1 MSEFI
6 QENQDV
12 AKQLEQQKR
21 NRLTKLA
28 SVFARANSV
37 LTGRKINV
45 NVVNQA
51 EHKAPAWS
59 STNEVWL
66 NLAEIK
72 DDFSARSLVSHNG
85 LNFHELS
92 HQLYTP
98 RNGHTLVKWVKENN
112 YWEVFNC
119 LEDSRI
125 ENLLVGYLPTT
136 ASWLTATITDYLM
149 SDPTAIETAFPLVA
163 GRKYLPIELQ
173 QLAVDNY
180 KLPEQI
186 DELYSILDEY
196 ITLIFEGASADDV
209 ERAKA
214 CIEAFANLINQL
226 PPCNPPSQPSN
237 EKGDD
242 EGNEEGEGTTVVY
255 RIKNPNGHNHRPVE
269 GLESSSARPKK
280 RAEQERDKSQS
291 QKNNGNKPRPKRKV
305 VVIDVDTEADI
316 PNDVKEGSTTSK
328 SKSDDKSDTNSEG
341 REVSFDELE
350 FDDTEFDD
358 DDFDF
363 GDDYKEASSKE
374 QVGNQSGTTGDNNQ
388 VTDVLKNVLNDVV
401 KELSKEVNQIAKQLG
416 INLDLNGGNA
426 ETPRKSSYTE
436 VNCPA
441 DLVLLA
447 KAFGKELERLRA
459 NYEPQWEKEV
469 DTGRLNV
476 NRYLQG
482 EDFDTCFDEWQEG
495 KSDVTAIE
503 AVILLDK
510 SGSMSGT
517 NADNAYKSMWAIKKA
532 LENVEARTS
541 VVLFDYNTSLLY
553 GADDKAGTTIR
564 DGGASGG
571 TNPESA
577 ILYAKRVLAETDKPI
592 KVLFMI
598 TDGAWDTKVG
608 EEAINEMR
616 NAGVLTC
623 QAYLS
628 QYDESSTSIESY
640 RHSFELLTHIKSAKD
655 ILVLGKDLV
664 RLAINRNLV
673 VR

>member
-1 MSEFI
+1 MTTVIPNFL
-6 QENQDV
+6 QEKSDV
-12 AKQLEQQKR
+12 AKQAEQQKR
-21 NRLTKLA
+21 NRLNGLA
-28 SVFARANSV
+28 NVFARANSV
-37 LTGRKINV
+37 LTGRKVSV
-45 NVVNQA
+45 NVVSKPDY
-51 EHKAPAWS
+51 KAPAWS
-59 STNEVWL
+59 STTEVWL

-72 DDFSARSLVSHNG
+72 DDFSARSLVSHQG

-92 HQLYTP
+92 HLLYTP
-98 RNGHTLVKWVKENN
+98 RNGHALVKWVKENN
-112 YWEVFNC
+112 YWEVFNA

-136 ASWLTATITDYLM
+136 ANWLTATIADYLM
-149 SDPTAIETAFPLVA
+149 SDPSAIETALPLVA
-163 GRKYLPIELQ
+163 GRKYLPIEVQ

-186 DELYSILDEY
+186 DEIYSIVNEY
-196 ITLIFEGASADDV
+196 IGLIFEGGSASADDV
-209 ERAKA
+209 EKAKQ
-214 CIEAFANLINQL
+214 CIIDFSNLINQL
-226 PPCNPPSQPSN
+226 PPLPNNGGS
-237 EKGDD
+237 G
-242 EGNEEGEGTTVVY
+242 EGEGEGEVTTVVY
-255 RIKNPNGHNHRPVE
+255 RIKNPNGHNNRPVE
-269 GLESSSARPKK
+269 GWESSSARPKK
-280 RAEQERDKSQS
+280 RADQERDR
-291 QKNNGNKPRPKRKV
+291 NNSPECPPRVKRNVKV
-305 VVIDVDTEADI
+305 VDVETEADI
-316 PNDVKEGSTTSK
+316 PDTSKEGSSTTPSNN
-328 SKSDDKSDTNSEG
+328 KSDDKSDDNSESN
-341 REVSFDELE
+341 EVAFDELQ

-363 GDDYKEASSKE
+363 GDDYSEAGSKE
-374 QVGNQSGTTGDNNQ
+374 VVGNQSGTTGDNNQ
-388 VTDVLKNVLNDVV
+388 VTDVLNDVLNDVV
-401 KELSKEVNQIAKQLG
+401 KELAKEVNQIAKQLG
-416 INLDLNGGNA
+416 ISIDLDGGNA
-426 ETPRKSSYTE
+426 ITPKKASYNE

-447 KAFGKELERLRA
+447 KSFGKELERLRA
-459 NYEPQWEKEV
+459 NYEPAWENEV

-482 EDFDTCFDEWQEG
+482 EDFDTCFDEWHEG

-510 SGSMSGT
+510 SGSMSGR
-517 NADNAYKSMWAIKKA
+517 NADEAYKSMYAIKKA

-541 VVLFDYNTSLLY
+541 VVLFDYSTTLLY
-553 GADDKAGTTIR
+553 GADEKAGTTIR

-571 TNPESA
+571 TNPEQA

-608 EEAINEMR
+608 EEAIVEMR

-628 QYDESSTSIESY
+628 QYDERAESVESY
-640 RHSFELLTHIKSAKD
+640 RHSFELLTQIKSAKD
-655 ILVLGKDLV
+655 ILTLGKDLV

>member
-1 MSEFI
+1 MTNFI
-6 QENQDV
+6 QEKEDV
-12 AKQLEQQKR
+12 AKQAEQQKR

-37 LTGRKINV
+37 LTSRRISV
-45 NVVNQA
+45 NVVA
-51 EHKAPAWS
+51 KPDYKAPAWS
-59 STNEVWL
+59 STTEVWL

-92 HQLYTP
+92 HLLYTP
-98 RNGHTLVKWVKENN
+98 RNSHDLVKWVKENN

-125 ENLLVGYLPTT
+125 ENLMVGYLPTT
-136 ASWLTATITDYLM
+136 ASWLTATITDYLL
-149 SDPTAIETAFPLVA
+149 SDTSAIETAFPLVA

-186 DELYSILDEY
+186 DELYSIVNEY
-196 ITLIFEGASADDV
+196 ISLIFEGKKVDVANDV
-209 ERAKA
+209 ERAKV
-214 CIEAFANLINQL
+214 CITEFANLINQL
-226 PPCNPPSQPSN
+226 PPLPN
-237 EKGDD
+237 KG
-242 EGNEEGEGTTVVY
+242 GQGEGEGDETTTVIY
-255 RIKNPNGHNHRPVE
+255 RIKNPNGHNDRPVE
-269 GLESSSARPKK
+269 GWESSSTRPRK
-280 RAEQERDKSQS
+280 RDEQKRDQNNS
-291 QKNNGNKPRPKRKV
+291 QKNNGDTPRPQRKV
-305 VVIDVDTEADI
+305 VVIDVESEADV
-316 PNDVKEGSTTSK
+316 PSDVKEGSTPSNQ
-328 SKSDDKSDTNSEG
+328 KSDNKSDSEADYK
-341 REVSFDELE
+341 EVSFDELQ
-350 FDDTEFDD
+350 FDDDEYAD

-363 GDDYKEASSKE
+363 GDDYKEAGSKE
-374 QVGNQSGTTGDNNQ
+374 QVGNQSGTTGDNKQ
-388 VTDVLKNVLNDVV
+388 VTDVLNDVLNDVID
-401 KELSKEVNQIAKQLG
+401 ELSKDINQIAKQIG

-426 ETPRKSSYTE
+426 DTPKKANYNE
-436 VNCPA
+436 VVCPP
-441 DLVLLA
+441 DLVLIA
-447 KAFGKELERLRA
+447 KSFGRELERLRA
-459 NYEPQWEKEV
+459 NYEPNWETQV

-476 NRYLQG
+476 TRYLQG
-482 EDFDTCFDEWQEG
+482 EEFDTCFDEWHEG
-495 KSDVTAIE
+495 RNDVVAIE

-510 SGSMSGT
+510 SGSMSGR
-517 NADNAYKSMWAIKKA
+517 NADEAYKSMFAIKSA
-532 LENVEARTS
+532 LEKVEARTS
-541 VVLFDYNTSLLY
+541 VVLFDYSTTLLY
-553 GADDKAGTTIR
+553 GADEKAGTTIR

-571 TNPESA
+571 TNPEQA

-628 QYDESSTSIESY
+628 QYDERVESIESY
-640 RHSFELLTHIKSAKD
+640 RHSFELLTQIKSAKD

>member
-1 MSEFI
+1 MSGFI
-6 QENQDV
+6 QEQQDV
-12 AKQLEQQKR
+12 AKQAEQQKR

-28 SVFARANSV
+28 SIFARANSV
-37 LTGRKINV
+37 LTGRKISV
-45 NVVNQA
+45 NVVHQA
-51 EHKAPAWS
+51 EHQAPAWS
-59 STNEVWL
+59 STNEVWF

-72 DDFSARSLVSHNG
+72 DDFSARSLVSHQG

-98 RNGHTLVKWVKENN
+98 RNGHSLVKWVKENN
-112 YWEVFNC
+112 YWEVFNA

-173 QLAVDNY
+173 QLAVDKY

-186 DELYSILDEY
+186 DELYSIIDEY
-196 ITLIFEGASADDV
+196 ISLIFEGASADDI
-209 ERAKA
+209 ERAKV
-214 CIEAFANLINQL
+214 CITEFANLINQL
-226 PPCNPPSQPSN
+226 PPVPRKRKGG
-237 EKGDD
+237 EGDD
-242 EGNEEGEGTTVVY
+242 EGDDEGTTIVY

-291 QKNNGNKPRPKRKV
+291 QKNNDNKPRPKRKV
-305 VVIDVDTEADI
+305 VVIDVESEADI
-316 PNDVKEGSTTSK
+316 PDDVKEGSTPSK
-328 SKSDDKSDTNSEG
+328 PQSKSDSESDYK
-341 REVSFDELE
+341 EVSFDELE

-358 DDFDF
+358 DDFDL
-363 GDDYKEASSKE
+363 GDDYKEAGSKE
-374 QVGNQSGTTGDNNQ
+374 QVGNQQGTTGDNQQ
-388 VTDVLKNVLNDVV
+388 VTDVLNDVFNDVV

-426 ETPRKSSYTE
+426 ETPKKANYTE

-459 NYEPQWEKEV
+459 KYEPQWESEV
-469 DTGRLNV
+469 DSGRLNV

-495 KSDVTAIE
+495 RADVTAIE

-510 SGSMSGT
+510 SGSMSGA

-532 LENVEARTS
+532 LENVQARTS
-541 VVLFDYNTSLLY
+541 VVLFDYSTRLLY
-553 GADDKAGTTIR
+553 EADDKAGTTIR

-577 ILYAKRVLAETDKPI
+577 ILYAKRVLAETEKPI
-592 KVLFMI
+592 KILFMI

-628 QYDESSTSIESY
+628 QYDEQQSSIESY

>member
-1 MSEFI
+1 MSNFI
-6 QENQDV
+6 AEKES
-12 AKQLEQQKR
+12 AEKQAEQLKR
-21 NRLTKLA
+21 NRLTKLG

-37 LTGRKINV
+37 LTSRRISV
-45 NVVNQA
+45 NVVDNKDY
-51 EHKAPAWS
+51 KAPAWS
-59 STNEVWL
+59 STTEVWL

-72 DDFSARSLVSHNG
+72 DDFSPRSLVSHNG
-85 LNFHELS
+85 LNFHELA
-92 HQLYTP
+92 HLLYTP
-98 RNGHTLVKWVKENN
+98 RNGHELVKWVKENN

-136 ASWLTATITDYLM
+136 ASWLTATITDYLL
-149 SDPTAIETAFPLVA
+149 SDTSAIETSFPLVA

-180 KLPEQI
+180 KLPDQI
-186 DELYSILDEY
+186 DELYSIVNEY
-196 ITLIFEGASADDV
+196 ISLVFEGKKVEVEKDV
-209 ERAKA
+209 ESAKE
-214 CIEAFANLINQL
+214 CIKAFANLINQL
-226 PPCNPPSQPSN
+226 PPLPNQSGQ
-237 EKGDD
+237 G
-242 EGNEEGEGTTVVY
+242 EGEGDEVTTVIY
-255 RIKNPNGHNHRPVE
+255 RIKNPNGHNGRPVE
-269 GLESSSARPKK
+269 GWESSSTRPRK
-280 RAEQERDKSQS
+280 RDEQKRDQNNS
-291 QKNNGNKPRPKRKV
+291 QKKNGNAPRPKRKV
-305 VVIDVDTEADI
+305 VVIDVDSEADI
-316 PNDVKEGSTTSK
+316 PSDVKEGSTPAQSQ
-328 SKSDDKSDTNSEG
+328 SKSDNKSDNEADYK
-341 REVSFDELE
+341 EVSFDELQ
-350 FDDTEFDD
+350 FDDEEYAD

-363 GDDYKEASSKE
+363 GDDYKEAGSKE
-374 QVGNQSGTTGDNNQ
+374 QVGNQNGTTGDNNQ
-388 VTDVLKNVLNDVV
+388 VTDVLNDVLNDVV

-426 ETPRKSSYTE
+426 DTPKKANYNE
-436 VNCPA
+436 VSCPA

-459 NYEPQWEKEV
+459 NYEPAWEKEV

-510 SGSMSGT
+510 SGSMSGA

-541 VVLFDYNTSLLY
+541 VVLFDYSTTLLY
-553 GADDKAGTTIR
+553 EANDKAGTTIR

-571 TNPESA
+571 TNPEQA

-628 QYDESSTSIESY
+628 QYEERAESIESY

-655 ILVLGKDLV
+655 ILVLGRDLV
-664 RLAINRNLV
+664 RLAIQRNLV
-673 VR
+673 SR